1 MIEALITPGLLT
13 AAYLV
18 ASILM
23 IFALGGLS
31 KHETAVRGNLYGA
44 LGMGLAIVATVA
56 GIKATSYGVVAVTIF
71 LGFVIGYIAAYKV
84 KMTGMPAMVGL
95 LNSFGGLS
103 SALVGYASYLDSM
116 HQGHFAGAERTIH
129 SVEVY
134 LGVLIGAMT
143 FTGSVVAFAKLNEY
157 ITTKPLSLPGRH
169 FLNLGIG
176 IACIIIGIGFVG
188 AENVDSGF
196 MYLVIM
202 TVLSGIFGVH
212 LVMAIGGADM
222 PVVIAV
228 LNTYSGWA
236 ATVTGFV
243 LNNDMLIIAGTLVG
257 GSGIILSYLM
267 CKAMN
272 RSLLSVMAGGFG
284 AEGGTMVAGPAGVEQ
299 GEAIP
304 ISATETGELL
314 KQARQ
319 VIIVP
324 GYGMAVAQAQH
335 AISEITRKLRDQ
347 GVRVRFAIHPVAG
360 RMPGHMNVLLAEA
373 KIPYDIV
380 LEMDEI
386 NEDFPQTNAVLVIGA
401 NDIVNPSALDDPSS
415 PIAGMPVLEV
425 WKAETV
431 IVMKR
436 SMATGYAGVQNPL
449 FFKEN
454 TRMLFGDARKSV
466 DAILATID

>member
-1 MIEALITPGLLT
+1 MEGFIEPGIMT

-23 IFALGGLS
+23 IFSLGGLS
-31 KHETAVRGNLYGA
+31 KHETAISGNLYGA
-44 LGMGLAIVATVA
+44 VGMSLAILATIGGKEVTNYTLVAITL
-56 GIKATSYGVVAVTIF
+56 GIGLI
-71 LGFVIGYIAAYKV
+71 LGYIAAYKV

-103 SALVGYASYLDSM
+103 SALVGYASYLSSTFTGVDK
-116 HQGHFAGAERTIH
+116 IVH
-129 SVEVY
+129 STEVY
-134 LGVLIGAMT
+134 LGVLIGALT

-157 ITTKPLSLPGRH
+157 ISTKPLQLPRGH
-169 FLNLGIG
+169 WINLGIG
-176 IACIIIGIGFVG
+176 LVCIWLGSEFIYANSISDG
-188 AENVDSGF
+188 
-196 MYLVIM
+196 LVPLIIM
-202 TVLSGIFGVH
+202 TVLSSIFGVH

-243 LNNDMLIIAGTLVG
+243 LENDMLIIAGTLVG

-284 AEGGTMVAGPAGVEQ
+284 VESGTVVAGAAAVQQ
-299 GEAIP
+299 GEMIA
-304 ISATETGELL
+304 ISAAETGELL
-314 KQARQ
+314 KQSRQ
-319 VIIVP
+319 VVIVP

-335 AISEITRKLRDQ
+335 AISEITRRLRER
-347 GVRVRFAIHPVAG
+347 GIKVRFAIHPVAG

-373 KIPYDIV
+373 QIPYDIV

-386 NEDFPQTNAVLVIGA
+386 NEDFPQTDTVLVIGA
-401 NDIVNPSALDDPSS
+401 NDIVNPSALDDPTS

-436 SMATGYAGVQNPL
+436 GKGTGYSGIENPL
-449 FFKEN
+449 FFREN
-454 TRMLFGDARKSV
+454 TRMLYGDARKSV
-466 DAILATID
+466 DAILGAV

>member
-1 MIEALITPGLLT
+1 MTPGLLT

-23 IFALGGLS
+23 ISALGGLS
-31 KHETAVRGNLYGA
+31 RHETAVRGNLYGA
-44 LGMGLAIVATVA
+44 LGMGLAVAATIA
-56 GIKATSYGVVAVTIF
+56 GSQVTSYAVVGVTLA
-71 LGFVIGYIAAYKV
+71 IGLVVGYVAAYKV

-116 HQGHFAGAERTIH
+116 QHDHFMGTERTIH
-129 SVEVY
+129 SIEVY
-134 LGVLIGAMT
+134 LGILIGVLT
-143 FTGSVVAFAKLNEY
+143 FTGSVVAFGKLNEY
-157 ITTKPLSLPGRH
+157 ITTKPVYLPGRH
-169 FLNLGIG
+169 FINLGIG
-176 IACIIIGIGFVG
+176 IACIFIGIQFVG
-188 AENVDSGF
+188 AEHVDMGLV
-196 MYLVIM
+196 YLILM
-202 TVLSGIFGVH
+202 TILSGIFGVH

-243 LNNDMLIIAGTLVG
+243 LSNDMLIIAGTLVG

-284 AEGGTMVAGPAGVEQ
+284 EAGGTVVKGAEGEQ
-299 GEAIP
+299 GEVVA
-304 ISATETGELL
+304 ISAEDTGELL
-314 KQARQ
+314 AQSKEI
-319 VIIVP
+319 IIVP

-335 AISEITRKLRDQ
+335 AISEITRKLREQ
-347 GVRVRFAIHPVAG
+347 SVKVRFAIHPVAG

-386 NEDFPQTNAVLVIGA
+386 NADFPQTDAVL
-401 NDIVNPSALDDPSS
+401 
-415 PIAGMPVLEV
+415 
-425 WKAETV
+425 
-431 IVMKR
+431 
-436 SMATGYAGVQNPL
+436 
-449 FFKEN
+449 
-454 TRMLFGDARKSV
+454 
-466 DAILATID
+466 